1 MYVPRQHCRTNAD
14 TEQIRYAY
22 GCTRPTIVMLYCH
35 AVVQGGHA
43 THQACHLHTIAT
55 TAAPCVARLARR
67 PPARTASPC
76 ATRLHAC
83 CSTVASNDTH
93 TLHLLAGDQMGIGRR
108 PWAWE
113 RARRSGARRGHN
125 VGHRHLRP
133 TRAMRAANETW
144 KQGKRHTR
152 VVIARACRD
161 MARAARASASK
172 LVMVESYEPLPPVGA
187 LCAFCWVGAGTDSVA
202 TAFEDEPSAE
212 PHASTGFS
220 RVERSS
226 LIRSSSSIAS
236 SSSARGSTGKLVS
249 CCSSCVR
256 VWAVG
261 VSG

>member
-1 MYVPRQHCRTNAD
+1 
-14 TEQIRYAY
+14 
-22 GCTRPTIVMLYCH
+22 MLYCH

-93 TLHLLAGDQMGIGRR
+93 TLHLLAGDQMGIGRK

-113 RARRSGARRGHN
+113 RARHSGALRGHN

-187 LCAFCWVGAGTDSVA
+187 LCAFCSVGAGTDSVA

-212 PHASTGFS
+212 PQASTGFS